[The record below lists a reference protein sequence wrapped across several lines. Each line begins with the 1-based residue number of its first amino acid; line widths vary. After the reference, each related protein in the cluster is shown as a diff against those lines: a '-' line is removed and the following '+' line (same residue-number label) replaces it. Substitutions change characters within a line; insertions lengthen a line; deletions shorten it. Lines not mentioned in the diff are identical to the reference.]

1 MIGVI
6 VLVTW
11 VTWALIQL
19 KATFALMQ
27 RPWKQNE
34 RPILKINPKHPF
46 QVFPIVILDRR
57 KLDLCDFVGYLGHMG
72 NNSGASVV
80 VAFCS
85 TTSSSSNKRQCM
97 ANNQDTLLWYLFL
110 FNRYKCILQASSHAW
125 AWLSYH
131 SSSSFWFHGL
141 CMSANV
147 AFSCSSELALNIVL
161 QQWMHNCCGF
171 FSSIYTY
178 AAYKQPLMHG
188 HG

>member
-1 MIGVI
+1 MRLKSDNLSMSMNEGFLVWWMWLCWRGK
-6 VLVTW
+6 VLCIHCCNTMFR
-11 VTWALIQL
+11 ANSELQL

-46 QVFPIVILDRR
+46 QVFPIVISDRR

-97 ANNQDTLLWYLFL
+97 ANNQDKPQISLP
-110 FNRYKCILQASSHAW
+110 ILSYSHIRQED
-125 AWLSYH
+125 AWLV
-131 SSSSFWFHGL
+131 WL
-141 CMSANV
+141 CWLLGS
-147 AFSCSSELALNIVL
+147 
-161 QQWMHNCCGF
+161 
-171 FSSIYTY
+171 
-178 AAYKQPLMHG
+178 HG
-188 HG
+188 H